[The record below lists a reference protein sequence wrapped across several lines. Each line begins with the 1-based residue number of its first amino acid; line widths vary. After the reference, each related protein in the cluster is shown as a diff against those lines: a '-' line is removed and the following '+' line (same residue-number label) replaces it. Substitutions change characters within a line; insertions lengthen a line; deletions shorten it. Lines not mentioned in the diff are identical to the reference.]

1 MITPAPT
8 TQVVVV
14 DSLESLD
21 DAQPVNLLCA
31 PFLATLSG
39 DAYREAAA
47 SLAEYCAKRGAFL
60 IADPPADW
68 KSVNEIVRDADG
80 IAVSIGANGAI
91 YWPPLKD
98 AALSEQVANVYVR
111 TDEARGVWKP
121 PAGIEATLDAVTP
134 EIAINAATSGVLTR
148 MNVNPIRLF
157 PQYGTVVW
165 GARTMSL
172 YPDYRYVPVRRL
184 MLYIEQSVGSLQE
197 WLASQQNGVPAWIAT
212 RGAVE
217 EFLTSLWRQG
227 ALAGA
232 RPDYAFAVRCDQTT
246 MTQDDIDNGRLV
258 IDVRF
263 APVSPA
269 EFVVLRIGMWTA
281 SHRDELASQFG

>member
-1 MITPAPT
+1 VITPAPT
-8 TQVVVV
+8 TQVAVVE
-14 DSLESLD
+14 SLESLD
-21 DAQPVNLLCA
+21 DDQPVNLLCA

-68 KSVNEIVRDADG
+68 KSVSDVVRDADG
-80 IAVSIGANGAI
+80 MAVSIGENGAI

-98 AALSEQVANVYVR
+98 AVLSEAVANVYVR
-111 TDEARGVWKP
+111 TDETRGVWKP
-121 PAGIEATLDAVTP
+121 PSGIEATLDAVTP
-134 EIAINAATSGVLTR
+134 AIAINAATSGVLTR
-148 MNVNPIRLF
+148 MNVNPIRTF
-157 PQYGTVVW
+157 SQYGTVVW

-172 YPDYRYVPVRRL
+172 DPDYRYVPVRRL
-184 MLYIEQSVGSLQE
+184 MLYIEQSIVSLQE
-197 WLASQQNGVPAWIAT
+197 WSASQQNDESTWIAT

-232 RPDYAFAVRCDQTT
+232 RADYAFAVRCDQTT
-246 MTQDDIDNGRLV
+246 MTQDDIDNGRLLV
-258 IDVRF
+258 VVRV

-269 EFVVLRIGMWTA
+269 EFVVLRIGMWTTN
-281 SHRDELASQFG
+281 HRDDDD